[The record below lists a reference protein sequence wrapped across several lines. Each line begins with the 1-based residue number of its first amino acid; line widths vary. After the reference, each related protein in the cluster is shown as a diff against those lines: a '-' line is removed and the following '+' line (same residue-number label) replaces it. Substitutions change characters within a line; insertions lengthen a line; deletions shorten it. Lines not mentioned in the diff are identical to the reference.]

1 MHVVWLPLHKYKG
14 KVITDYF
21 LERGHGWALGVFAQ
35 NHLAVCREHSWKQ
48 VWFLTEA
55 GTFLGWYKSFMKQRV
70 QFIP

>member
-1 MHVVWLPLHKYKG
+1 M
-14 KVITDYF
+14 DYF
-21 LERGHGWALGVFAQ
+21 LERGHGGALGVFAQ
-35 NHLAVCREHSWKQ
+35 NHLAVCREHGWKQ